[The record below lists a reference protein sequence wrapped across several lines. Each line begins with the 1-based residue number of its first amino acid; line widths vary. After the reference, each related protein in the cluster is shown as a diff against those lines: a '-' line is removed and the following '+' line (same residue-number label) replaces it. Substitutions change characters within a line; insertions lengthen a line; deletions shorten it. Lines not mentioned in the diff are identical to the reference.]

1 MWCKRCL
8 ASKVLGIKAVCCKN
22 GCLVVKGAWC
32 KSVCCK
38 SCLVQ
43 KVPLDCDISTSKY
56 HCFGLSGYPASSF
69 LLGVFCYLFLFLCF
83 GSCSLLVFGMRHFCP
98 VTLRCCTVETK
109 LERFLT
115 TISIPEIR
123 KD

>member
-1 MWCKRCL
+1 MTATVGMTSAALTKKKGVKVFVVKVAWCKRFPWI
-8 ASKVLGIKAVCCKN
+8 AT
-22 GCLVVKGAWC
+22 
-32 KSVCCK
+32 SVH
-38 SCLVQ
+38 Q
-43 KVPLDCDISTSKY
+43 KY
-56 HCFGLSGYPASSF
+56 HCLGLSGYPASSF

-83 GSCSLLVFGMRHFCP
+83 GSCSLLVFGMRHFSP
-98 VTLRCCTVETK
+98 VTSRCCTVETK